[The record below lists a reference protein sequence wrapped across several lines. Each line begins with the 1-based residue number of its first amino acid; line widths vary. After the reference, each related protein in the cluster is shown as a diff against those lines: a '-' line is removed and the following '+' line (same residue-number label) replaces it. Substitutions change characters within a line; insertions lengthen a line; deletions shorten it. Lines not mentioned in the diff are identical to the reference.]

1 MPGTPGTGP
10 PGTPGTGP
18 LEPPREGNGHGALR
32 FYTIN
37 GAYAAFEENIK
48 GSITE
53 GKLADLV
60 ILDRDPCAVDPEEL
74 KEVQVDATILGG
86 RLVYQR
92 EELR

>member
-1 MPGTPGTGP
+1 M
-10 PGTPGTGP
+10 
-18 LEPPREGNGHGALR
+18 EALK

-53 GKLADLV
+53 GKLADMV

-74 KEVQVDATILGG
+74 PKVQVDATILGG
-86 RLVYQR
+86 EIVYQR
-92 EELR
+92 K